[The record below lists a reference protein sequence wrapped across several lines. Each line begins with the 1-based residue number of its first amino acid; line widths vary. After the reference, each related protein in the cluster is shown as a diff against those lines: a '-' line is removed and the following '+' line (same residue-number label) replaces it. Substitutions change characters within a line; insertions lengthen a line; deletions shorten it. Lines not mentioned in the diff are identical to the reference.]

1 MLDAMLRCS
10 GSDPARFA
18 PAAIGVPFDV
28 PPLAASPPHPD
39 MARVEQCAR
48 MGRFAAFR

>member
-1 MLDAMLRCS
+1 MLNAMLHCA

-28 PPLAASPPHPD
+28 PPLGAAPPQPD